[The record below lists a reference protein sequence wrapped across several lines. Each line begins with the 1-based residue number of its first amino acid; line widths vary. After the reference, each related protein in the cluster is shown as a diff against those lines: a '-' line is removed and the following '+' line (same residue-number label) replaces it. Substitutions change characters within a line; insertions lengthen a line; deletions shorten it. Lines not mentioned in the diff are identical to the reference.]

1 MGATLL
7 SLLKKQPPYIKS
19 HAETVRV
26 TKIVNRIVPTTG
38 MPAVVAHTFDIE
50 SGNKGHV
57 CQIVSIPSKKTKS
70 PTSVK
75 EGHVKVSCDC
85 VSGNTRVLTDRGWKK
100 ILDIAEEAKFEEM
113 PIGYIVNG
121 KTFKGTA
128 PYHAGFSDT
137 FRVVASNGNKVEATK
152 DHKFQVEEEGKVV
165 WKKLQELKV
174 GDNLVVSAHEPLDNV
189 VAREFREGFVL
200 GILMGANQFS
210 KKSGVLT
217 LPNSK
222 EYCLDLLDMLK
233 VNILSK
239 KRDENNNLVVQF
251 DHYINEITSRYNFKS
266 ERSVDLQT
274 PSQIYGYLSGLLN
287 MRGKFVDGISIY
299 GRNQC
304 MVQAQ
309 YFCHQIG
316 FGLTSINEMPV
327 DKNSNDTSKGYQ
339 LSFDTREFYK
349 LKNIILLDE
358 TRQKIA
364 DDIISNSVP
373 LRLDEIPTVK
383 VASIG
388 YCGKQNVYDITV
400 DSISSFVANNFIV
413 HNCDFFKYYCEYPL
427 TQWGAAN
434 IRHSNGEPA
443 SFTNPTNYPLL
454 CIAKGQLVDTE
465 QGKLPIEEILV
476 GTKVKT
482 FNGYQTVLAAQKT
495 GESKEILKV
504 ETENSSLLCTPEH
517 EIFAILN
524 AGNFGNFGWVAAKE
538 FSKPFSS
545 FYVVDGSSEY
555 DSSKTLPI
563 LLYKFLLAYFSQNKD
578 AFDIVSNISKAQNDS
593 LMRFA
598 TKDEILEY
606 LKPFPKNESVHWML
620 EVNWKLVKGV
630 SSAGVSDVFD
640 ITVEEA
646 HCFYASDFLVHN
658 CKHLYAFGRK
668 VYK

>member
-7 SLLKKQPPYIKS
+7 SLLKKQPPYVKS

-26 TKIVNRIVPTTG
+26 TKIVNRVVPTTG

-85 VSGNTRVLTDRGWKK
+85 VSGNTRVLTDSGWKK
-100 ILDIAEEAKFEEM
+100 ILDIAEEANFDKM
-113 PIGYIVNG
+113 PISYIVNG
-121 KTFKGTA
+121 KIFKGTA

-137 FRVVASNGNKVEATK
+137 FRLVASNGNKIEATK
-152 DHKFQVEEEGKVV
+152 DHKFQVEENKKLH

-174 GDNLVVSAHEPLDNV
+174 GDNLVVSAHAPLDNV
-189 VAREFREGFVL
+189 DAREFREGFVL
-200 GILMGANQFS
+200 GILMGANQFT
-210 KKSGVLT
+210 KKSGILL
-217 LPNSK
+217 LPASK
-222 EYCLDLLDMLK
+222 EYCLDLLAVLK
-233 VNILSK
+233 VGILSK
-239 KRDENNNLVVQF
+239 KRDANNLIVQF
-251 DHYINEITSRYNFKS
+251 DHYVNEITSRYNFKY
-266 ERSVDLQT
+266 ERSVNLQT
-274 PSQIYGYLSGLLN
+274 DSQIYGYLSGLIN
-287 MRGKFVDGISIY
+287 MRGNFVEGISIY
-299 GRNQC
+299 GRNHC

-316 FGLTSINEMPV
+316 FGLTTLNEMPF
-327 DKNSNDTSKGYQ
+327 DKNSNDTSKGYK
-339 LSFDTREFYK
+339 LSFDAREFYK

-358 TRQKIA
+358 KSQKIV
-364 DDIISNSVP
+364 DEIISNSVP
-373 LRLDEIPTVK
+373 LQSDEIPTVK
-383 VASIG
+383 VESIG

-400 DSISSFVANNFIV
+400 DSVSSFVANNFIV

-465 QGKLPIEEILV
+465 HGKLPIEEILV

-482 FNGYQTVLAAQKT
+482 FNGYKTVLAAQKT
-495 GESKEILKV
+495 GEAKEILKV

-524 AGNFGNFGWVAAKE
+524 SGNFGWVAAKE
-538 FSKPFSS
+538 LSKPFSS

-555 DSSKTLPI
+555 DSSKTFPI
-563 LLYKFLLAYFSQNKD
+563 LLYKFLIAYFSQNKD
-578 AFDIVSNISKAQNDS
+578 AFAIVANISDTQNDS

-598 TKDEILEY
+598 TKDEILKY

-620 EVNWKLVKGV
+620 ETNWKFVKGV

-658 CKHLYAFGRK
+658 CKHLYTLGKK

>member
-26 TKIVNRIVPTTG
+26 TKIVNRVVPTTG

-100 ILDIAEEAKFEEM
+100 ILDIAEEANFDKM
-113 PIGYIVNG
+113 PIRYIVNG
-121 KTFKGTA
+121 KIFKGTA

-137 FRVVASNGNKVEATK
+137 FRVVASNGNKIEATK
-152 DHKFQVEEEGKVV
+152 DHKFQVEENKKLH
-165 WKKLQELKV
+165 WKKLQDLKV

-189 VAREFREGFVL
+189 DAREFREGFVL
-200 GILMGANQFS
+200 GIIMGANQFT
-210 KKSGVLT
+210 KKSGILI
-217 LPNSK
+217 LPASK
-222 EYCLDLLDMLK
+222 EYCLELLAVLK
-233 VNILSK
+233 VGILSK
-239 KRDENNNLVVQF
+239 KRDANNLIVQF
-251 DHYINEITSRYNFKS
+251 DHYVNEITSRYNFKY
-266 ERSVDLQT
+266 ERSVNLQT
-274 PSQIYGYLSGLLN
+274 SSQIYGYLSGLIN
-287 MRGKFVDGISIY
+287 MRGNFVEGISIY
-299 GRNQC
+299 GRNHC

-316 FGLTSINEMPV
+316 FGLTALNELPF
-327 DKNSNDTSKGYQ
+327 DKNSNDTSKGYK
-339 LSFDTREFYK
+339 LSFDAREFYK

-358 TRQKIA
+358 KSQKIV
-364 DDIISNSVP
+364 DEIISNSVP
-373 LRLDEIPTVK
+373 LQSDEIPTVK
-383 VASIG
+383 VESIG

-400 DSISSFVANNFIV
+400 DSVSSFVANNFIV

-482 FNGYQTVLAAQKT
+482 FNGYKTVLAAQKT
-495 GESKEILKV
+495 GEEKEILKV

-524 AGNFGNFGWVAAKE
+524 AGTFGWVAAKE
-538 FSKPFSS
+538 FAKPFSS

-563 LLYKFLLAYFSQNKD
+563 LLYNFLFAYFSQNKD
-578 AFDIVSNISKAQNDS
+578 AFSTVANISDKQNDS

-606 LKPFPKNESVHWML
+606 LKPFPKNESIHWML
-620 EVNWKLVKGV
+620 ETNWKLVTGV
-630 SSAGVSDVFD
+630 YSAGVSDVFD

-658 CKHLYAFGRK
+658 CKHLYTLGKK